1 MEKDNNLF
9 TTYKK
14 LIQAADLLKIQRIHA
29 ISILIEWSKNVK
41 LLNYFIR

>member
-9 TTYKK
+9 IIYKK

-29 ISILIEWSKNVK
+29 IYILIEWSKNVK
-41 LLNYFIR
+41 VLNYFIR

>member
-1 MEKDNNLF
+1 MEKDNSLF

-14 LIQAADLLKIQRIHA
+14 LIQAADLLKIQRIYA